1 MKGLIPLP
9 VIALTAALFSNP
21 AVAQTGEDYHPFLT
35 DKFNIGVGLFW
46 PKKSINVGV
55 DGTLPEEEFDFDETL
70 GFDDYETTPSLMLRW
85 RFGEKWSVWG
95 QYWSTDSTNGAVLTQ
110 DIEWEDVVFKEGTF
124 ANGGAKSKLARVF
137 FGRTFSTGPQY
148 EFGAGAGLHWME
160 LDIFI
165 EGEIII
171 DDNSTGFH
179 RESVDASFP
188 LPNIGAWYMYSWSP
202 KWLFQARLDWLSVSI
217 GDYSGGLWNAQTGI
231 HWQTFKNIGFGL
243 YYNGFTLDLDVDKS
257 DWHGK
262 AEFTQRGPYLALTAT
277 W

>member
-1 MKGLIPLP
+1 MKVLIPLP
-9 VIALTAALFSNP
+9 VIALTAALFSIP
-21 AVAQTGEDYHPFLT
+21 VVAQTGEDYHPFLT

-46 PKKSINVGV
+46 PNKSATVRV
-55 DGTLPEEEFDFDETL
+55 DGTFPEEEFDFDEAL
-70 GFDDYETTPSLMLRW
+70 GFDDYETTPSLIARW
-85 RFGEKWSVWG
+85 RFGEKWSVFG
-95 QYWSTDSTNGAVLTQ
+95 QYWSTDSSNGAELTE

-124 ANGGAKSKLARVF
+124 AKGGLESKLARVF
-137 FGRTFSTGPQY
+137 FGRTFSTGPQH

-160 LDIFI
+160 IDIFI

-171 DDNSTGFH
+171 DDDSTGFH
-179 RESVDASFP
+179 RESVDAGFP
-188 LPNIGAWYMYSWSP
+188 LPNIGAWYLYSWSP
-202 KWLFQARLDWLSVSI
+202 KWIFQARLDWLSVSI

-243 YYNGFTLDLDVDKS
+243 YYNGFTLDLDVDKN

-262 AEFTQRGPYLALTAT
+262 AEFTQQGPYLALTAT